1 MSLYACVKRVLE
13 QWDTLKL
20 YFQGEYLIDNHAK
33 NIHIKLINPI
43 YNFYL
48 KFLEFVLPIF
58 TNLNLEFQS
67 QKPKIHQIYNKMS
80 AAYRTLLDCY
90 IKPDYLKKHD
100 ISEIQY
106 RNPIHYLPNDQI
118 YLGGKYMTDLSNN
131 IIKNNEK
138 DVCINNCLHFY
149 IEGAHQF
156 YKRFP
161 FNSSYIKSLKAL
173 SFLDPN
179 NISNIVSIAPAATHF
194 ELILNMD
201 LNDLDRE
208 WRLLKNSVEDYN
220 NETIAFWK
228 TVKDMK
234 KGDDS
239 ELFPLLN
246 KFIKLILTLPHSSA
260 ATERVFSTINLNK
273 TKTRNRLET
282 ETLSRM
288 LNSKNILNFQKK
300 SCYNF
305 EINEEMIK

>member
-1 MSLYACVKRVLE
+1 M
-13 QWDTLKL
+13 
-20 YFQGEYLIDNHAK
+20 
-33 NIHIKLINPI
+33 
-43 YNFYL
+43 
-48 KFLEFVLPIF
+48 
-58 TNLNLEFQS
+58 
-67 QKPKIHQIYNKMS
+67 
-80 AAYRTLLDCY
+80 
-90 IKPDYLKKHD
+90 KKHD

-106 RNPIHYLPNDQI
+106 RNPIHYLPNEQI
-118 YLGGKYMTDLSNN
+118 YLGGKCVTDLSNN

-138 DVCINNCLHFY
+138 DVCINNCLNFY

-156 YKRFP
+156 YKHFP

-194 ELILNMD
+194 EIILNMD

-208 WRLLKNSVEDYN
+208 WRLLKNSIEDYN

-228 TVKDMK
+228 AVKDMK

-239 ELFPLLN
+239 ELFPLFN
-246 KFIKLILTLPHSSA
+246 KLIKLILTLPHSSA

-273 TKTRNRLET
+273 TKIRNRLET
-282 ETLSRM
+282 KTLSGM

-305 EINEEMIK
+305 EINEEMFK

>member
-1 MSLYACVKRVLE
+1 M
-13 QWDTLKL
+13 
-20 YFQGEYLIDNHAK
+20 IDNDAK

-48 KFLEFVLPIF
+48 KFFEFVLPIF

-90 IKPDYLKKHD
+90 IKPDYLKKYD
-100 ISEIQY
+100 ISEIHY

-118 YLGGKYMTDLSNN
+118 YLGGKCMTDLSNN

-138 DVCINNCLHFY
+138 DVCINNCLNFY

-156 YKRFP
+156 YERFP

-246 KFIKLILTLPHSSA
+246 KFIEFILTLPHSSA
-260 ATERVFSTINLNK
+260 ATESF
-273 TKTRNRLET
+273 
-282 ETLSRM
+282 
-288 LNSKNILNFQKK
+288 
-300 SCYNF
+300 
-305 EINEEMIK
+305 